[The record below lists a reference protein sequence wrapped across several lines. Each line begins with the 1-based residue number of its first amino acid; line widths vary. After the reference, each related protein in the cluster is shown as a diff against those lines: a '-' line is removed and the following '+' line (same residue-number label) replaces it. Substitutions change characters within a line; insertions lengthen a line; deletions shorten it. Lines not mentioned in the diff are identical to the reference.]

1 MDCLILNHSDWL
13 MFLRQG
19 LTLCVNLD
27 ASHRPAND
35 LAQLTMEIKTLEWS
49 PEGEQRVLGPGRHN
63 LTRVTFQSDGL
74 YCAAQWRTDDGKK
87 IQDDISS
94 EKKAEHRKTRWEK
107 EEQMNEEFEVF
118 LFFAAKVTR
127 QLQICSCL
135 CSLRHCSVPEVPI
148 QLSSSCDQDV
158 FPAL

>member
-27 ASHRPAND
+27 ASYRPAND

-74 YCAAQWRTDDGKK
+74 YCAAHWRTDDG
-87 IQDDISS
+87 
-94 EKKAEHRKTRWEK
+94 EKNTGWYQQWKEGRAQKNEVRKRGANEWRIWSIFIFCCKGDKA
-107 EEQMNEEFEVF
+107 
-118 LFFAAKVTR
+118 AADLLVPL
-127 QLQICSCL
+127 QLA
-135 CSLRHCSVPEVPI
+135 SL
-148 QLSSSCDQDV
+148 LSTWGANST
-158 FPAL
+158 